1 MARNGLLYYNIDT
14 DRYDDIR
21 IRKLK
26 RGCGLQGLAVYD
38 YLLLQ
43 IYKDKGYYLLFDE
56 DTLFFTSEWAGVK
69 ENAIQEIV
77 NLCCAVGL
85 FNKELYTSARVLTS
99 KAIQTRYLKACK
111 NLKRTDIQTID
122 ASVNLL
128 TDTPIRDK
136 TPKPTEEMQFYT
148 DKTPKPTEENALNYI
163 NIKERKEIKE
173 SVCVTA
179 HTRVTPTA
187 ASGVHTQDFIFE
199 IERAFFLRGYKYPQR
214 IAKEMMDYY
223 VGEGKDLANLPLA
236 QAVAKVTNWNPKNP
250 KDYPKMS
257 ETAAKLFVELVD
269 RMPIGIQ
276 SKQTMLE
283 EYRDV
288 DICGNT
294 IEFSFGNP
302 TVAAAFRTYCK
313 NYSDLLAKISNGNFK
328 FIEAR

>member
-111 NLKRTDIQTID
+111 NLKRTDIQID

-128 TDTPIRDK
+128 KNTPIREEMQ
-136 TPKPTEEMQFYT
+136 KPTEEMQ
-148 DKTPKPTEENALNYI
+148 KPTDENALNYI

-173 SVCVTA
+173 SVCVNA
-179 HTRVTPTA
+179 HTRETHTA
-187 ASGVHTQDFIFE
+187 ASGVHTQDFVFE
-199 IERAFFLRGYKYPQR
+199 IEKAFFLRGYKAPHR

-250 KDYPKMS
+250 QNYPKMS
-257 ETAAKLFVELVD
+257 DSIAQLIVELVD
-269 RMPIGIQ
+269 RMEIATA
-276 SKQTMLE
+276 SKKTILE
-283 EYRDV
+283 NFRDV
-288 DICGNT
+288 ELSGST
-294 IEFSFGNP
+294 IVIRFLQYE
-302 TVAAAFRTYCK
+302 VAAAFRAYCK
-313 NYSDLLAKISNGNFK
+313 DYADLLAKRFGGRIK
-328 FIEAR
+328 FIDAI

>member
-136 TPKPTEEMQFYT
+136 TPKPTEE
-148 DKTPKPTEENALNYI
+148 NALNYI

-199 IERAFFLRGYKYPQR
+199 IEKAFFLRGYVAPQR
-214 IAKEMMDYY
+214 IAKEMVDYY
-223 VGEGKDLANLPLA
+223 TGDGKDLRTIPLK

-250 KDYPKMS
+250 QNYPKIN
-257 ETAAKLFVELVD
+257 TDLADLFVRLLE
-269 RMPIGIQ
+269 RMPIATP
-276 SKQTMLE
+276 SKKTMLE
-283 EYRDV
+283 AYREV
-288 DICGNT
+288 EISGSTLTFRFVNMT
-294 IEFSFGNP
+294 IG
-302 TVAAAFRTYCK
+302 AAFRVYCK
-313 NYSDLLAKISNGNFK
+313 DYADTLAKYFNGQMK
-328 FIEAR
+328 YIDAM